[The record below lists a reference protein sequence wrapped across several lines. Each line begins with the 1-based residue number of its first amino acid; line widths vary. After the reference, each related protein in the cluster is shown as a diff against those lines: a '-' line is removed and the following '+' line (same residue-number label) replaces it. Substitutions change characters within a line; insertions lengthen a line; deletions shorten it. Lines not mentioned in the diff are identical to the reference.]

1 MPHPWIPNSY
11 IKDLMLRELG
21 VSSVLEL
28 FSDIPQELLLK
39 RELNV
44 GYGSPLPEYRLRR
57 LFNDILSRNK
67 FRYAIP
73 PFLGGGMCLHYV
85 PATVK
90 HLASRSEFYTAYTP
104 YQPEIA
110 QGLTQALFEYQS
122 LMAELYGVD
131 VVNASMYNG
140 STAMAEAIRLAVR
153 VTGRKAVV
161 LPRNMHPEILEVAR
175 TWSEP
180 VGISL
185 IKVGYDKES
194 GSVDVVELEKAVR
207 EWKPAAVV
215 IQTPNFFGVIEERID
230 EIASLAKESGSLVVV
245 YEDPIFLGVLEAPGK
260 LGADIVVG
268 DTSSIGSGLN
278 FGGPTA
284 GILGIRDPEGKLLK
298 QLPGRLIGYTRTVDG
313 SEGGFIMVLQTREQH
328 IRRERAT
335 SNITTNSALEAVK
348 AAIYVSLLGP
358 HGLKKLGE
366 ALAGRTE
373 YLVRALR
380 KAGLELAFEKGVY
393 LREVTVRYAR
403 IAELRT
409 FLKSQGIYIG
419 PLLGRFFKELDDCCL
434 MCTTEL
440 HTKEDI
446 DLLVRLIE
454 EFLRGA

>member
-1 MPHPWIPNSY
+1 MPHPWMPNSY
-11 IKDLMLRELG
+11 IKDLMLKELG
-21 VSSVLEL
+21 VPSVLEL

-44 GYGSPLPEYRLRR
+44 GYGSPLPEYKLRR
-57 LFNDILSRNK
+57 LFNEVLSKNR
-67 FRYAIP
+67 FRYSVP

-85 PATVK
+85 PAAVK
-90 HLASRSEFYTAYTP
+90 YLASRSEFYTAYTP
-104 YQPEIA
+104 YQPEVA
-110 QGLTQALFEYQS
+110 QGVTQALFEYQS
-122 LMAELYGVD
+122 LIAELYGVD

-140 STAMAEAIRLAVR
+140 STATAEAIRLAVR
-153 VTGRKAVV
+153 VTGRRAVV
-161 LPRNMHPEILEVAR
+161 LPRNVHPEVYEVAR

-180 VGISL
+180 VGIS
-185 IKVGYDKES
+185 VVSAGYDKES
-194 GSVDVVELEKAVR
+194 GYVDLAELEKAIKER
-207 EWKPAAVV
+207 RPAAVI
-215 IQTPNFFGVIEERID
+215 IQTPNFFGVVEKYLSEV
-230 EIASLAKESGSLVVV
+230 ASLAKEYGSLLIV
-245 YEDPIFLGVLEAPGK
+245 YEDPIFLGVLEAPGN

-268 DTSSIGSGLN
+268 DTSSVGSGLN
-278 FGGPTA
+278 YGGPTA

-298 QLPGRLIGYTRTVDG
+298 QLPGRLIGYTRTVDS
-313 SEGGFIMVLQTREQH
+313 SEGGYIMVLQTREQH

-348 AAIYVSLLGP
+348 AAIYVSLLGS

-373 YLVRALR
+373 YLIRALR
-380 KAGLELAFEKGVY
+380 KVGLEPAFEKGVF

-403 IAELRT
+403 IAELRA
-409 FLKSQGIYIG
+409 FLKSRGVYIG
-419 PLLGRFFKELDDCCL
+419 PLLGRFFKELEDCSL

-446 DLLVRLIE
+446 DLLASLVE